1 MNSYTLLHAMSG
13 IREDYVLEA
22 RDFLGYSGGKP
33 EARHVNRRLWTTL
46 LIAAVIVSLFTVTA
60 YAMGWFGL
68 RDRMIESVP
77 ESTPTA
83 AESGSNATAAPAPTA
98 EPKRWVSL
106 NGYADS
112 PEYLANA
119 EWLRFREEYLAS
131 HTVSNDNSW
140 MDGLDTDTVNTC
152 HYYGVYDL
160 AMLDELNALAEQYG
174 LRLHT
179 HQVTPYTL
187 EDFYRAAGTG
197 AFLADGSGAGY
208 IYEDGSFKLEWEGER
223 RDILIEILKNLSG
236 TILPHSSGMD
246 KLENYEE
253 WEYTNIHGDTVLLAF
268 NEAREDLRGPS
279 NADLRIFFDQD
290 GVFIMV
296 HASIYSTDNVSREAC
311 EQIADMIVF
320 HELLKTEPDFTGVY
334 YEPTVCA
341 NPGDAATRTVYL
353 ASPEGQAARAWSL
366 ASISRRG
373 TEAGIR
379 ELEEM
384 RPGIVERY
392 GLRDSVESREVTS
405 QSNVDAGGFD
415 DAPYPPI
422 SYEDFAALGYDPGLA
437 RQFYTFGFWDNGVM
451 LGYKSMEW
459 IYIPFGAFCDYT
471 YDLTGESYSDMW
483 FYRTESGAVVQLC
496 ANFKVSSNAPPVVL
510 YRTVNGWL
518 IGRGNFCHNAYEL
531 ESWADEID
539 YTLFP

>member
-1 MNSYTLLHAMSG
+1 MNSYTLLRAMSG

-22 RDFLGYSGGKP
+22 QGFLGYGREERKP
-33 EARHVNRRLWTTL
+33 RRVNRKLWTTL
-46 LIAAVIVSLFTVTA
+46 LVAAVIVSLFTVTA

-68 RDRMIESVP
+68 RERMIESAP
-77 ESTPTA
+77 ETQEAVSESASPENST
-83 AESGSNATAAPAPTA
+83 APTA

-131 HTVSNDNSW
+131 HTITNDNSW
-140 MDGLDTDTVNTC
+140 MDGLDEETVNTC
-152 HYYGVYDL
+152 HYYGVYEQ

-179 HQVTPYTL
+179 HQVTPLTL

-197 AFLADGSGAGY
+197 AFLTEGSGSGY
-208 IYEDGSFKLEWEGER
+208 IYEDGSFMLETSGTKSNV
-223 RDILIEILKNLSG
+223 LLSILKNLSG
-236 TILPHSSGMD
+236 TILPLSSGMD
-246 KLENYEE
+246 SPENYEE

-268 NEAREDLRGPS
+268 NEQREDIDAS
-279 NADLRIFFDQD
+279 VADLRIFFDLD

-296 HASIYSTDNVSREAC
+296 HASIYSTDSVSREAC
-311 EQIADMIVF
+311 EQVADMIVF
-320 HELLKTEPDFTGVY
+320 HELLKTEPDFSVIY
-334 YEPTVCA
+334 YEPTEVDD
-341 NPGDAATRTVYL
+341 PGDAATLTDYL
-353 ASPEGQAARAWSL
+353 ASPEGQAARAWSQ
-366 ASISRRG
+366 ASNSRRG

-510 YRTVNGWL
+510 YRTANGWL
-518 IGRGNFCHNAYEL
+518 IGRGHFCHNAYEL